1 LPQTIRLKF
10 SVVIPLYNKEKYVR
24 QAIDS
29 ILAQSFRDFEILVI
43 DDGSTDESL
52 NVAQSF
58 RESVRI
64 ISHERNRGLSAAR
77 NTGIREAKGDFVVF
91 LDADD
96 YWKPEFLEAI
106 NQLTEQFPQAS
117 LFATAY
123 EEVYPNHTIK
133 PKVMLGEVSDLNILI
148 TDYFA
153 RNLGQPLYNHS
164 SLAVRRSFFDKIG
177 RYDPS
182 LTFSEDVEF
191 GLRANL
197 ASPLAFYTKPL
208 SCYRAWAENQI
219 TNNGIRGKVIPK
231 LDGFAEFESRADVK
245 KYLDF
250 ERYVLA
256 MHCKLSGR
264 KGDFKFYRDAI
275 DLSNLTT
282 LQKVM
287 LALPRPLAQAVRDFK
302 VFLLSKGI
310 RWSTY

>member
-1 LPQTIRLKF
+1 MKF
-10 SVVIPLYNKEKYVR
+10 SVVIPLYNKEKYIR
-24 QAIDS
+24 QAIES
-29 ILAQSFRDFEILVI
+29 ILAQSFRDFEILII

-52 NVAQSF
+52 KIATEFN
-58 RESVRI
+58 ESIRVI
-64 ISHERNRGLSAAR
+64 KHDRNRGLSAAR

-106 NQLTEQFPQAS
+106 ARLTKQFAQAS

-133 PKVMLGEVSDLNILI
+133 PKVMLNHVTENQDILI
-148 TDYFA
+148 TDYFV

-164 SLAVRRSFFDKIG
+164 SLAVRRSFFEQIG
-177 RYDPS
+177 GYDQS

-191 GLRANL
+191 GVRANL
-197 ASPLAFYTKPL
+197 ASPLAFCTKPL

-219 TNNGIRGKVIPK
+219 TNNGIRTKVIPK
-231 LDGFAEFESRADVK
+231 LDGFVESEARPDLK

-264 KGDFKFYRDAI
+264 KSDFKFYRDAI
-275 DLSNLTT
+275 NLSNLTR